1 MAIER
6 DNIMTDTKR
15 QAPKVGAP
23 DPELKNSPVFD
34 STDSDELSLDLEL
47 ESGVCY
53 FNAQSYAL
61 GSYVCS
67 GDELLRCEERGVW
80 IREGTCYQE

>member
-1 MAIER
+1 
-6 DNIMTDTKR
+6 MTDAKV

-23 DPELKNSPVFD
+23 DPELKNSPIFD
-34 STDSDELSLDLEL
+34 DTDSDELSLDLEL
-47 ESGVCY
+47 ETGVCY

-67 GDELLRCEERGVW
+67 GDELLRCEVRGVW
-80 IREGTCYQE
+80 VREGSCYQK